1 MDPINTTFV
10 LFGAF
15 LVWMA
20 VDQYLIFL
28 HHTSCEELVKKL
40 YTKVFK

>member
-1 MDPINTTFV
+1 MDPINTTFG
-10 LFGAF
+10 LFGTF

-28 HHTSCEELVKKL
+28 HHTSIGELTKKL
-40 YTKVFK
+40 YVWLVK